1 MKYLD
6 YCYLCINNRK
16 DSELSETPEC
26 SNCIQLTVMS
36 MPTKFKSRRIPWADR
51 TELEKH
57 ENMNRDTYYEL
68 REEFL
73 NDAVVLALEKNLL
86 RIKNVS
92 DKLPVLMS

>member
-36 MPTKFKSRRIPWADR
+36 MPTKFKSRRILGL
-51 TELEKH
+51 TE
-57 ENMNRDTYYEL
+57 R
-68 REEFL
+68 
-73 NDAVVLALEKNLL
+73 
-86 RIKNVS
+86 S
-92 DKLPVLMS
+92 